1 MRKAFVISAA
11 LMMLLVLASCT
22 SLKIRMGES
31 SDFHLLPLASV
42 GEPLDSYQLVSGTFP
57 GFDEGMSLEAWL
69 VWDDQSLELMLF
81 APTGQTMGKVLY
93 DGERLSFESTFMPE
107 YRIIGMYIVAD
118 MQLCFATSEA
128 LETEFGE
135 NGMILIEG
143 FDDGRLTR
151 RSVFEDGSLVY
162 EITYSDNVISVT
174 NFLRGYSYTIEIL

>member
-1 MRKAFVISAA
+1 MRKAFVISTA
-11 LMMLLVLASCT
+11 LMMLFVLASCT

-69 VWDDQSLELMLF
+69 VWDEQSLELMLF

-128 LETEFGE
+128 LETEFGG

-151 RSVFEDGSLVY
+151 RSVFEGGSPVY

-174 NFLRGYSYTIEIL
+174 NFLRDYSYTIEIL

>member
-1 MRKAFVISAA
+1 MRKAFVIAAA
-11 LMMLLVLASCT
+11 LLMLLVLASCT
-22 SLKIRMGES
+22 SLKVRMGES

-42 GEPLDSYQLVSGTFP
+42 GELLDSYQLVSGTFP

-135 NGMILIEG
+135 NGMMLIEG

-151 RSVFEDGSLVY
+151 RSVFEDGSPVY

-174 NFLRGYSYTIEIL
+174 NFLRSYSYTIEIL

>member
-1 MRKAFVISAA
+1 MRKAFVIAAA

-107 YRIIGMYIVAD
+107 YRIIGMYIAAD

-151 RSVFEDGSLVY
+151 RSVFEDGSPVY

-174 NFLRGYSYTIEIL
+174 NFLRDYSYTIEIL

>member
-1 MRKAFVISAA
+1 MRKAFVIAAA
-11 LMMLLVLASCT
+11 LLMLVVLASCT
-22 SLKIRMGES
+22 SLKVRMGES
-31 SDFHLLPLASV
+31 SDFHLLPLSSV

-69 VWDDQSLELMLF
+69 VWDEQSLELMLF

-151 RSVFEDGSLVY
+151 RSVFEDGSPVY

-174 NFLRGYSYTIEIL
+174 NFLRDYSYTIEIL

>member
-1 MRKAFVISAA
+1 MRKAFVIAAA

-22 SLKIRMGES
+22 SLKVRMGES

-69 VWDDQSLELMLF
+69 VWDNQSLELMLF

-143 FDDGRLTR
+143 FDDGRLTH
-151 RSVFEDGSLVY
+151 RSVFEDGSPVY

>member
-1 MRKAFVISAA
+1 MRKVFVIAAA
-11 LMMLLVLASCT
+11 LMMLFVLASCT

-107 YRIIGMYIVAD
+107 HRILGMYIVAD

-143 FDDGRLTR
+143 FDDGRLTC
-151 RSVFEDGSLVY
+151 RSVFEDGSPVY

-174 NFLRGYSYTIEIL
+174 NSLRGYSYTIEIL